1 MDVTRKPILTADM
14 LTLKRKK
21 LVLTMLLALLSL
33 GYFSALSH
41 LEIHFFFK
49 SYVAIVPLQAA
60 AFIYVIYFRWKE
72 RGRQLRAIAKK
83 T

>member
-1 MDVTRKPILTADM
+1 
-14 LTLKRKK
+14 
-21 LVLTMLLALLSL
+21 MLLALLSL
-33 GYFSALSH
+33 GYFSALSN

-49 SYVAIVPLQAA
+49 SYVVLVPLQAA

-72 RGRQLRAIAKK
+72 RSRQLRTVAKK